1 MFRASAYNN
10 DQKYALLHDLA
21 ELNPPF
27 TVKAV
32 PVRTTKLD
40 KLYCRFHAMLDEVA
54 EHKGW
59 SRQERDEFKKDTKV
73 HWGKVEYRHDHI
85 TGKKAYRIPSI
96 NDYSEAELRTLV
108 GELDRWMAENGI
120 FEGAA

>member
-1 MFRASAYNN
+1 MFRASAYND

-21 ELNPPF
+21 ELEVPF

-32 PVRTTKLD
+32 PVRTTKLE

-54 EHKGW
+54 QNRGW
-59 SRQERDEFKKDTKV
+59 SRQERDNFKKDCKV
-73 HWGKVEYRHDHI
+73 HWGKVEYRHDYI

-96 NDYSEAELRTLV
+96 NEYSEEELKVLN
-108 GELDRWMAENGI
+108 GELDSWMAENGI